1 MENGTVVLTKGLIE
15 FKGTSTTFKYYKGL
29 KVRSK
34 THFYGRAAAEANFS
48 GFLSALLWTVSAFPK
63 CAARARRA
71 RFPRARSR
79 RRVVVAALRSVTHA
93 ARGAAPG
100 CRRHADRR
108 ASEANFSR

>member
-1 MENGTVVLTKGLIE
+1 M
-15 FKGTSTTFKYYKGL
+15 
-29 KVRSK
+29 
-34 THFYGRAAAEANFS
+34 HFYGRAAAEANFS

-93 ARGAAPG
+93 ARGSSYG
-100 CRRHADRR
+100 CHGRGTREGARADADRR
-108 ASEANFSR
+108 VSVVIMSCPSRVCCAAAKRILVVDYF